1 MRERLSRP
9 QHKKFELFKPV
20 PAALRRAL
28 AEAMQPTHVS
38 QWLNQPNEMLNNLKP
53 AEAIKRGQLDL
64 VLQVVEGLRSGSPL

>member
-1 MRERLSRP
+1 
-9 QHKKFELFKPV
+9 
-20 PAALRRAL
+20 
-28 AEAMQPTHVS
+28 MQPTHVS